1 MFAQSKQLMVLA
13 VVFVV
18 LAYLPVSATIINV
31 PADYDTIQAAIN
43 ASSDGNT
50 VLVAEGHYF
59 ERINTSMA
67 KVFFSQASLC

>member
-31 PADYDTIQAAIN
+31 PADYDAIQAAIN
-43 ASSDGNT
+43 ASSDGDT
-50 VLVAEGHYF
+50 VLVQPDTYIEN
-59 ERINTSMA
+59 INFNGMT
-67 KVFFSQASLC
+67 